1 MTINGADDFN
11 PDELY
16 DQFPDGASNGF
27 GPDQGFN
34 RFVRL
39 NDESLFTDVARE
51 DPVIREFLDAP
62 FSVTYAQFKSST
74 REAEYFVHKPGSAMA
89 GEVSGIEGA
98 VDLLPPQAH
107 QRHIGTYVINH
118 DRTLARLIIRAM
130 IIEDGD
136 QAGQIIHKQE
146 TNGS

>member
-1 MTINGADDFN
+1 MSINGDFEPDD
-11 PDELY
+11 LY

-27 GPDQGFN
+27 GPDQGYN

-39 NDESLFTDVARE
+39 NDETLFTDEARE

-74 REAEYFVHKPGSAMA
+74 REAEYFIHKPGAAMA
-89 GEVSGIEGA
+89 GEVSGIEGT
-98 VDLLPPQAH
+98 VDLFPPQAQ
-107 QRHIGTYVINH
+107 QRHIGTYVVNH
-118 DRTLARLIIRAM
+118 DRTLARLIMRTM

-146 TNGS
+146 TENGS